1 MQCLHECLNQVNWM
15 SQDWRGCTSSLRI
28 HPWLFVPVP
37 NCSDTGEGTSKRD
50 TQAYA
55 YQATSS
61 FKFFERSVR
70 QRNCLTAVARQ
81 RFNGSSYHPIRCTF
95 LVTLSIAGQR
105 PAGRW
110 LT

>member
-1 MQCLHECLNQVNWM
+1 M
-15 SQDWRGCTSSLRI
+15 SQGWRGCAGGLGI
-28 HPWLFVPVP
+28 HPWWCVPVP
-37 NCSDTGEGTSKRD
+37 NCSDTGAGTSKRD

-81 RFNGSSYHPIRCTF
+81 RFNGTSYHPIRCTF
-95 LVTLSIAGQR
+95 LVLRCPSQVKDRRAV
-105 PAGRW
+105 AD
-110 LT
+110 LTEVSCVL